1 MNLPRSSTATKAN
14 MAKMAARALVFLG
27 ALSGTAL
34 AFAAQVAGTVANL
47 SGPLI
52 AKKPDGTV
60 KVLSL
65 KSVVEEGDTLIAE
78 KDTYARIRFTD
89 NSEITLRPGTQL
101 KIDSFNFEEDK
112 PEKDSATFNLVK
124 GGLRAVTGALGKRS
138 KERFGMNT
146 PTATI
151 GIRGTIFI
159 AEYIPPS
166 QPEQPGQS
174 DVAAYAFASVAAA
187 DRPYANGLTVSDAP
201 WQAAPLE
208 MLPPRGATLPQLAQA
223 SVPAAPSGV
232 NAGRAPGL
240 YVQVMDGMI
249 NLSNRGGSQD
259 FMSGQFGYSASRT
272 LPPVVLPSNPG
283 MQFTPPPVFNSSIA
297 PQRGGNAASGNGNGV
312 DCEVR

>member
-1 MNLPRSSTATKAN
+1 MNLQRSSTATKA
-14 MAKMAARALVFLG
+14 ARLAAAARGLVFLG
-27 ALSGTAL
+27 TLSGTEL
-34 AFAAQVAGTVANL
+34 SFAAQVAGTVANL

-65 KSVVEEGDTLIAE
+65 KSAVEEGDTLIAE
-78 KDTYARIRFTD
+78 KDTYARIKFTD

-112 PEKDSATFNLVK
+112 PEKDSAAFNLVK
-124 GGLRAVTGALGKRS
+124 GGLRAVTGSLGKRS

-159 AEYIPPS
+159 AEYIPPPS
-166 QPEQPGQS
+166 GQPEL
-174 DVAAYAFASVAAA
+174 AAYAFASVASA
-187 DRPYANGLTVSDAP
+187 DRPYSNALTATDAP
-201 WQAAPLE
+201 RAAAPLE
-208 MLPPRGATLPQLAQA
+208 ILPPRAGTPLQLAQA
-223 SVPAAPSGV
+223 GGPQPSPGA
-232 NAGRAPGL
+232 NPGRAPGL
-240 YVQVMDGMI
+240 YVQVLDGMI
-249 NLSNRGGSQD
+249 NLSNQGGSQD

-272 LPPVVLPSNPG
+272 LPPVVVPNNPG

-297 PQRGGNAASGNGNGV
+297 PQGGGNTASGNGSEV